1 MEQIVREFRDS
12 GLNGRQF
19 CRRQGLAPSVLYRCL
34 RGARSGEKLSG
45 DRLLAVEVASQK
57 PGGEVG
63 SGGLSVELARG
74 RRIAVSAGFDVATLR
89 RLVQALET
97 M

>member
-1 MEQIVREFRDS
+1 MREFRDS
-12 GLNGRQF
+12 KLNGRQF
-19 CRRQGLAPSVLYRCL
+19 CRIQGVAPSVLYRCL
-34 RGARSGEKLSG
+34 RRARSSGKVSG
-45 DRLLAVEVASQK
+45 DRLVAVEVASQRA
-57 PGGEVG
+57 GWEEGN
-63 SGGLSVELARG
+63 GGLWVELARG

>member
-1 MEQIVREFRDS
+1 MHEFRDS

-19 CRRQGLAPSVLYRCL
+19 CRRQDLAPSVLYRCL
-34 RGARSGEKLSG
+34 RRVRAGGKLNG
-45 DRLLAVEVASQK
+45 DRLVAVEVASQK

-63 SGGLSVELARG
+63 NGSLSVELARG